1 MSHDFISSIYE
12 AGTRDNS
19 WRMILIKTIDILPF
33 GLPWKPFL
41 ICKLKTSNV
50 TRGTL
55 SKASIRS
62 NFEVFKKNFIQY
74 YFSCYILFND
84 QVAFLA
90 FTSWDVKLYLYCDCL
105 FPRLWRQ
112 NFETFSFLS
121 SCFPAWPK
129 KSGQKFRDLKNEKRF

>member
-1 MSHDFISSIYE
+1 MQGFMMSHDFISSIYE

-19 WRMILIKTIDILPF
+19 WRMILIETIDILPF

-62 NFEVFKKNFIQY
+62 SFEVFKKNFIQY

-112 NFETFSFLS
+112 NFETSLIFFIKLFSRMT
-121 SCFPAWPK
+121 K
-129 KSGQKFRDLKNEKRF
+129 KVRAKI